1 VSDRGRVEK
10 SNSRSLLLD
19 RGELG
24 HCEMMTSISATRRNL
39 FVPNSAVVDRIV
51 LRAPRHSF
59 RSFPLALIGTT

>member
-1 VSDRGRVEK
+1 
-10 SNSRSLLLD
+10 
-19 RGELG
+19 
-24 HCEMMTSISATRRNL
+24 MMTSISATRRNL